1 MDLNLMVTPWI
12 SESEWQEVFNL
23 ISSLEASKL
32 AIAEEII
39 AAWQCRVDRLPT
51 GKKDSSSVLSFKLCI
66 NKSELI

>member
-1 MDLNLMVTPWI
+1 MVTPWI
-12 SESEWQEVFNL
+12 SELEWQEVFHL

-51 GKKDSSSVLSFKLCI
+51 GKIKLI
-66 NKSELI
+66 MIIRLPTGKIKLIVIISYQ

>member
-1 MDLNLMVTPWI
+1 MVTPWI
-12 SESEWQEVFNL
+12 SDLEWQEVFNL

-51 GKKDSSSVLSFKLCI
+51 GKKDPRVLTIKIMVYF
-66 NKSELI
+66 NGF